1 MSKGLAICIGV
12 NSINPEHYGTN
23 GELYICEKDAD
34 DMHNLLMLNGFT
46 SLKLTTKKA
55 TRKNVKNAILDAS
68 KELKEGDIIVV
79 YYSGHGGKV
88 PNLPS
93 PYDIEYDNIDET
105 WCLWDAQLLDDELRN
120 LWAGFEKGVR
130 IVLLSDSC
138 HSGSIAKAPID
149 IENLDNE
156 EEEEEGFIR
165 KKAISDKV
173 AKDTFERNEE
183 FYRKLAQEINKSDIM
198 KKPVK
203 AFVKQISGCQDTEYS
218 YTGETNS
225 AFTEALIYVWDEG
238 RFEGTYKDFYLKI
251 REQLFNQH
259 PKLLEFGERIP
270 QFDIEKPFTI
280 EEKKE
285 EKEEEEEHKKQQQE
299 QTNQEE
305 NKEKEEENQ
314 SIC

>member
-1 MSKGLAICIGV
+1 MKQGQAVCIGV
-12 NSINPEHYGTN
+12 NNINPEHYGTN

-46 SLKLTTKKA
+46 SLKLTTKEA
-55 TRKNVKNAILDAS
+55 TRDNVKNAILDAS
-68 KELKEGDIIVV
+68 KELKCGDIMVI

-88 PNLPS
+88 PNVPS
-93 PYDIEYDNIDET
+93 PYDIEYDNVDET

-120 LWAGFEKGVR
+120 LWASFDKGVR

-149 IENLDNE
+149 PSTEEE
-156 EEEEEGFIR
+156 EEEEEGLIR

-183 FYRKLAQEINKSDIM
+183 FYRKLAKEINSLEITKTPI
-198 KKPVK
+198 K

-225 AFTEALIYVWDEG
+225 AFTQALKYVWDDG
-238 RFEGTYKDFYLKI
+238 NFEGTYKDFYRTI
-251 REQLFNQH
+251 REQLTNQH
-259 PKLLEFGERIP
+259 PQLLEFGERIKS
-270 QFDIEKPFTI
+270 FDLEKPFTI
-280 EEKKE
+280 
-285 EKEEEEEHKKQQQE
+285 
-299 QTNQEE
+299 
-305 NKEKEEENQ
+305 
-314 SIC
+314 

>member
-1 MSKGLAICIGV
+1 MSKGQAVCIGV

-23 GELYICEKDAD
+23 GELYICEKDAN

-46 SLKLTTKKA
+46 SLKLTTKEA
-55 TRKNVKNAILDAS
+55 TRNNVKNAILDAS
-68 KELKEGDIIVV
+68 KELKCGDIMVV

-88 PNLPS
+88 PNVPS

-138 HSGSIAKAPID
+138 HSGTIAKAPISL
-149 IENLDNE
+149 EDNQE
-156 EEEEEGFIR
+156 EEQEEEGFIR

-173 AKDTFERNEE
+173 AKDTFERNQE
-183 FYRKLAQEINKSDIM
+183 FYIKLAEEINASEIM
-198 KKPVK
+198 KKPVT

-225 AFTEALIYVWDEG
+225 AFTEALKYVWDDG
-238 RFEGTYKDFYLKI
+238 NFEGTYKDFYRAI
-251 REQLFNQH
+251 REQLTNQH
-259 PKLLEFGERIP
+259 PKLLEFGERIK

-280 EEKKE
+280 
-285 EKEEEEEHKKQQQE
+285 
-299 QTNQEE
+299 
-305 NKEKEEENQ
+305 
-314 SIC
+314 